1 MAKAMPEKDTTQR
14 RINDLTIKI
23 DRDTC
28 IGSGNCTKVAPE
40 VFDLDDELIATFRDD
55 QTGEIDREKLLE
67 AVRVCPVYALY
78 AINQQ
83 GEQEAP

>member
-1 MAKAMPEKDTTQR
+1 MSDIDQR
-14 RINDLTIKI
+14 QINDLTINI

-40 VFDLDDELIATFRDD
+40 VFDLDDEQIASFRDEA
-55 QTGEIDREKLLE
+55 TGEIDRERLLE
-67 AVRVCPVYALY
+67 SVRVCPVYAL
-78 AINQQ
+78 AALNQA